1 MARTIYKKR
10 TINGKTYF
18 YHRLKHENLN
28 GKYKD
33 IYAPTVKELQ
43 EKIKKLNKELN
54 YNIKDTK
61 EYFIDFLTE
70 WLFNVK
76 FLRIKPSTQ
85 TLYESVYRV
94 YIKECEL
101 SNVKVK
107 DISIVMIQR
116 YYKHLLADGITPHTI
131 KSIHKLIAPCI
142 RYAYNNDL
150 IIKDFSKAI
159 ELPKEYESI
168 KLLKEEEV
176 QPLTA
181 EEQQIF
187 VQAIKHH
194 KFEMIFILA
203 LYSGLRQGEL
213 IALTWNDINFDECY
227 INVNKT
233 MAEVVE
239 ATQEGRGK
247 IKQTIQT
254 PKTKCSIRKVNIP
267 ASVVNMISEYRKT
280 QDIELNKYRSL
291 PRFKDYNLVF
301 CNKYGNY
308 LSPRALRQEF
318 KDILIK
324 NNIPPRKFHNLRHTY
339 ATRLFELGENPK
351 TVQKLLGHSK
361 LTVTMDTYTHV
372 LDSVKQ
378 KAVNKL
384 DILFN
389 KFN

>member
-1 MARTIYKKR
+1 MARTKFKKR

-18 YHRLKHENLN
+18 YYRLKHDNLRE
-28 GKYKD
+28 KYKD
-33 IYAPTVKELQ
+33 IYAPTVNELQ
-43 EKIKKLNKELN
+43 DKIKKLSKELN

-85 TLYESVYRV
+85 TLYESVYRI
-94 YIKECEL
+94 YIKDCEL
-101 SNVKVK
+101 SKIKVK
-107 DISIVMIQR
+107 DISIVDIQR
-116 YYKHLLADGITPHTI
+116 YYKHLLVAGTTPHTI

-142 RYAYNNDL
+142 RYAYNNDML
-150 IIKDFSKAI
+150 IKDFSKAI
-159 ELPKEYESI
+159 EFPKDYEST

-176 QPLTA
+176 QPLTV

-187 VQAIKHH
+187 VQAIKNN
-194 KFEMIFILA
+194 KYGMIFTLA

-239 ATQEGRGK
+239 ATPEGRGK

-267 ASVVNMISEYRKT
+267 SSVINLLLKYKEIQRK
-280 QDIELNKYRSL
+280 ELDKYKYLS
-291 PRFKDYNLVF
+291 RFKNYNLVF

-308 LSPRALRQEF
+308 LSPRALREEF
-318 KDILIK
+318 KNILK
-324 NNIPPRKFHNLRHTY
+324 DNSIPTRKFHNLRHTY

-372 LDSVKQ
+372 LDDMKK